1 MRVYYIAF
9 ILKGDNN
16 KMSKKNDT
24 TICRNGFQLLSR
36 YRGAIMGIAAIWIL
50 VFHKWIQLTV
60 DPADGSFELINFLEK
75 FIKKI
80 GFCGVDIFLMLSG
93 IGLTFAIKKESLPKF
108 YYRRIRR
115 IILPFLAIAVIRW
128 RLEKWNTQLFL
139 RNISGYN
146 FYTVKIYSFLW
157 FVPAI
162 ITLYLLF
169 PLYYKIFSKVKD
181 KIMFTTGTVTLWLL
195 ITLIVRDKMR
205 IDMFG
210 FTNRIPIFVIGILFG
225 YLTQNR
231 KEIVFTIQTYLHLL
245 VTLSLG
251 LYLAY
256 ISNFF
261 GYGLI
266 VPVGNCCFP
275 NCLIAVSLP
284 FLIAK
289 VLDVFERRLYLF
301 GKGVVK
307 VLSFFGTFS
316 LEFYCVQEW
325 FAGIMIP
332 KLTEKGWS
340 NLKINIA
347 IFLMITAV
355 SWAASV
361 MFKYFWK
368 LVEFPFSRKKTAEVA
383 ENKKEDTEPK
393 QDSASDKKQP
403 EMENDTREKNTGSKK
418 SKRKKK

>member
-1 MRVYYIAF
+1 MDI
-9 ILKGDNN
+9 N
-16 KMSKKNDT
+16 KDQKIK
-24 TICRNGFQLLSR
+24 NGFQLLSR

-50 VFHKWIQLTV
+50 VFHKWIILSAIPPEGTFDLV
-60 DPADGSFELINFLEK
+60 NFLEQY
-75 FIKKI
+75 IKKI

-115 IILPFLAIAVIRW
+115 IILPFLAVAVIRW
-128 RLEKWNTQLFL
+128 KLEKWTTQAFL
-139 RNISGYN
+139 GNISGFN
-146 FYTVKIYSFLW
+146 FYTKTIYSFLW

-169 PLYYKIFSKVKD
+169 PLYYKIFSKAKN
-181 KIMFTTGTVTLWLL
+181 KTMFTVGAVTLWLL
-195 ITLIVRDKMR
+195 VTLLVRDHMR
-205 IDMFG
+205 IDLFG
-210 FTNRIPIFVIGILFG
+210 FTNRIPIFIIGVLFG

-231 KEIVFTIQTYLHLL
+231 KDIGFTLSTYLMLL
-245 VTLSLG
+245 ITLALG
-251 LYLAY
+251 LYMAY
-256 ISNFF
+256 LSNYF

-284 FLIAK
+284 FIIARI
-289 VLDVFERRLYLF
+289 LYFFERRLSVF
-301 GKGVVK
+301 GKAVIK

-332 KLTEKGWS
+332 KLMAKGWS

-347 IFLMITAV
+347 IFLMITAISFV
-355 SWAASV
+355 ASMV
-361 MFKYFWK
+361 FKFFWK
-368 LVEFPFSRKKTAEVA
+368 LVEMPF
-383 ENKKEDTEPK
+383 
-393 QDSASDKKQP
+393 
-403 EMENDTREKNTGSKK
+403 G
-418 SKRKKK
+418 RKKKAEAAASEEKTDKAETKSEKSTGKVEAAEQKSE